1 MLAALLTDPGFAPR
15 VEVEEAPEGPFE
27 LLLGT
32 YDTNQNHVLTR
43 VELASRDFTRLD
55 RNRDGLVTLSDFP
68 AESGELEPRIA
79 RNMDQALA
87 RATARR
93 VFGPSWQAAFRAL
106 DGDSDRRLT
115 RAEFEAAA
123 PPRSASQRDAF
134 AALLACVGSWD
145 DDALDWVELDRWL
158 SPE

>member
-1 MLAALLTDPGFAPR
+1 MLAALLTDPGLAPR
-15 VEVEEAPEGPFE
+15 VEVEAAPAGPFE

-32 YDTNQNHVLTR
+32 YDSDQDHVLTR
-43 VELASRDFTRLD
+43 AELASRDFARFD
-55 RNRDGLVTLSDFP
+55 RDRDGRVTLFDFP

-93 VFGPSWQAAFRAL
+93 VFGPSWQAAFRAF
-106 DGDSDRRLT
+106 DGDSDMQLT
-115 RAEFEAAA
+115 REEFEAVAH
-123 PPRSASQRDAF
+123 PRSASQRDAF